1 METCLACGMN
11 DRLFIVQTTLTGDL
25 NEAEVG
31 FWAQSFVDSKLS
43 SCINII
49 KSRSIY
55 TWKGEINSS
64 YEWRI
69 QFKTTNSKLSKL
81 IAQIKLEHTYDL
93 PEIVYW
99 AVESTEEYARW
110 IKGD

>member
-1 METCLACGMN
+1 METCLAWGMN
-11 DRLFIVQTTLTGDL
+11 DRLFIVQTTITGDL

-31 FWAQSFVDSKLS
+31 FWVQSFLDSKLS
-43 SCINII
+43 SCIHINKI
-49 KSRSIY
+49 RSIY
-55 TWKGEINSS
+55 DWKGGINSN

-81 IAQIKLEHTYDL
+81 IAQIKLEHTYEL

-99 AVESTEEYARW
+99 AVESTEEYAQW